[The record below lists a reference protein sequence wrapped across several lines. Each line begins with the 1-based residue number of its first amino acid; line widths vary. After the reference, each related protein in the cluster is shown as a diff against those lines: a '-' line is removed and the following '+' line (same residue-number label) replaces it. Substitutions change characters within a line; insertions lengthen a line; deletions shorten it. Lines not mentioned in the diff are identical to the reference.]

1 MIAATGLDAS
11 IGWFGD
17 PDHVFRASAVL
28 LGIGQTITTLE
39 HLAARE
45 ELGPGGLHPWTVMR
59 CSVPRR
65 PAVLERVRETLF
77 GAPGIVALLVLRLLA
92 AVTLAL
98 ATAEALTLVAV
109 VTLAALLVTFSVR
122 LRWGQEAADDIS
134 VQVALGLSAFAV
146 CRWFDVPSIGLYYIA
161 AFAALAYATSGV
173 TKLGSPLWREG
184 VALGWVANLRSL
196 GAPWAAD
203 LLWGRRRLR
212 VALSWAVMVG
222 EVCFPLAL
230 LLPAPGVVAV
240 LAAGLLFHLA
250 TAVVMGLNTFVW
262 AFAATYP
269 AVLLSWTALHR

>member
-1 MIAATGLDAS
+1 MSLDAGL
-11 IGWFGD
+11 GWFGD

-39 HLAARE
+39 YLAVRK
-45 ELGPGGLHPWTVMR
+45 ELSPGGVYPWAVVR
-59 CSVPRR
+59 CSAPHR
-65 PAVLERVRETLF
+65 PAVLEGVRETLF
-77 GAPGIVALLVLRLLA
+77 GAPGVVVLLVLRLLA
-92 AVTLAL
+92 AATLVV

-109 VTLAALLVTFSVR
+109 VALAVLLVTFSVR

-161 AFAALAYATSGV
+161 AFAALACATSGV
-173 TKLGSPLWREG
+173 TKLASPLWREG

-196 GAPWAAD
+196 GAPWAAN
-203 LLWGRRRLR
+203 LLSGRPRLR
-212 VALSWAVMVG
+212 VALSWAVMLG

-240 LAAGLLFHLA
+240 LIAGLLFHVA
-250 TAVVMGLNTFVW
+250 TAVCMGLNTFVW